1 MRQIGTV
8 RTERDATRFGAY
20 LLTIGID
27 NTVEPTADSWAVWI
41 ANDDHLDKARGELS
55 TFQANSNDARYGDAV
70 QTANVLLANQ
80 QKAERR
86 RRDNFVD
93 VRTKSGHV
101 QQWNAPITLVLIGI
115 SIIVSLMTHVWAQR
129 RTVEEPA
136 IVNALRIAPIVVVGD
151 RYGWNDLDSI
161 KHGEVWRLITP
172 IFLHFRIMHLVFN
185 MFWMRDLGFMV
196 ETRRGTLFMGLLVV
210 VIAIASNLG
219 QYYWAGPTFG
229 GMSGVVYGLFG
240 YVWIKGLTDP
250 MAGIGIRQETAV
262 FMLIWLGACMTG
274 FLGPIANAAHV
285 VGLGVGVVFAYVPH
299 LVRRMKRG

>member
-8 RTERDATRFGAY
+8 QTEQDGVRFGAY
-20 LLTIGID
+20 LRTLGVD
-27 NTVEPTADSWAVWI
+27 NMVEATGDSWAVWI
-41 ANDDHLDKARGELS
+41 ANDDHLDKARGELN
-55 TFQANSNDARYGDAV
+55 TFQANGNDARYGDAV

-86 RRDNFVD
+86 RRENFVD
-93 VRTKSGHV
+93 VRTKAGV
-101 QQWNAPITLVLIGI
+101 VRQWNAPITLALIGI
-115 SIIVSLMTHVWAQR
+115 SIVVGLMTHVWEQG
-129 RTVEEPA
+129 RTAEEPA
-136 IVNALRIAPIVVVGD
+136 IINNLQIAPIVVVGD
-151 RYGWNDLDSI
+151 RYGWNNLDAI
-161 KHGEVWRLITP
+161 KHGEAWRLITP
-172 IFLHFRIMHLVFN
+172 IFLHFGILHLVFN

-196 ETRRGTLFMGLLVV
+196 ETRRGTLFMGVLVL
-210 VIAIASNLG
+210 VIAIGSNLG
-219 QYYWAGPTFG
+219 QYYWAGPRFG

-285 VGLGVGVVFAYVPH
+285 VGLGVGIVFGYVPH
-299 LVRRMKRG
+299 LVKRMKRG

>member
-8 RTERDATRFGAY
+8 QTERDAARFGAY

-41 ANDDHLDKARGELS
+41 ANDDHLDKARGELD
-55 TFQANSNDARYGDAV
+55 TFQANLNDARYGDAV

-115 SIIVSLMTHVWAQR
+115 SIIVALMTHVWAQR
-129 RTVEEPA
+129 RTAEEPA

-172 IFLHFRIMHLVFN
+172 IFLHFGIMHLVFN

-196 ETRRGTLFMGLLVV
+196 ETRRGTVFMGLLVL